1 MALWPQRVSGL
12 GCRVVPPLAEDEL
25 HVAPCGSPDRHL
37 DVMPGRSGSLDGGHR
52 LSLWISPVCAVIAE
66 AVRQVDPANVC
77 DVRFGTVRVAEH
89 RELLMM

>member
-1 MALWPQRVSGL
+1 
-12 GCRVVPPLAEDEL
+12 
-25 HVAPCGSPDRHL
+25 
-37 DVMPGRSGSLDGGHR
+37 MPGRSGSLDGGHR